1 MTAGR
6 EYGMAALLALAAAC
20 APAGPGP
27 RMGTPPDLQE
37 PEHINTPAVQSLDG
51 FSQAVRAGTSL
62 YVSDQVA
69 LDSTGRLVGGADL
82 GLQLQQALRNLSAVL
97 LAARA
102 LPGDVVQMT
111 VYVVDYRPAD
121 YAVIRDALTAYT
133 PEGHPPALTLV
144 GVASLPVQGLRIAID
159 ATAHVRG
166 QFIDRDRL
174 PGAPL
179 GRGR

>member
-6 EYGMAALLALAAAC
+6 GYGLAALLALAAAC
-20 APAGPGP
+20 APTGRAP

-69 LDSTGRLVGGADL
+69 LDSTGK
-82 GLQLQQALRNLSAVL
+82 
-97 LAARA
+97 
-102 LPGDVVQMT
+102 
-111 VYVVDYRPAD
+111 
-121 YAVIRDALTAYT
+121 
-133 PEGHPPALTLV
+133 LV
-144 GVASLPVQGLRIAID
+144 GVSSLPVQGLRVAID

-166 QFIDRDRL
+166 MFIDRDRL

-179 GRGR
+179 GQGR